1 MTSFLEKKEKRR
13 GQLLKIKKSKL
24 CAVFVSFKHVM
35 KVFCILCG
43 LLIFHVKLFLVLYI
57 PIDVPG
63 NIFIIT
69 QKSLKKGSI
78 LSFFLIPSWVCKKK
92 SSRLY
97 WHPWSAE
104 SSLMSNFCHRGHS
117 TTTWTKV
124 YPIQMADSKKLS
136 LSKPPILNI
145 FSWKFQGLVLGSVGK
160 IDAMAQ
166 QIWMPGCLS

>member
-1 MTSFLEKKEKRR
+1 MTSFLEKQKEKRR

-43 LLIFHVKLFLVLYI
+43 LLIFHVKLFLELYI

-69 QKSLKKGSI
+69 QKSLKKASI

-124 YPIQMADSKKLS
+124 YPIRMADSKNWVCQNRQFSIFFRENFRDWS
-136 LSKPPILNI
+136 LG
-145 FSWKFQGLVLGSVGK
+145 Q
-160 IDAMAQ
+160 
-166 QIWMPGCLS
+166 